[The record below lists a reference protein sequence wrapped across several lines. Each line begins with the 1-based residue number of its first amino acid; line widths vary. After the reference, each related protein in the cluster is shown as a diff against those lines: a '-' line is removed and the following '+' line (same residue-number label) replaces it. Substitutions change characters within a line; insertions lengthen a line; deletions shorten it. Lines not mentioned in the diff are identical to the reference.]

1 MMTDSNLLADLI
13 TSDLLKATESQ
24 NGLKEENMHTLHKSR
39 MPYVSYSQEHIYN
52 VNKYLTR
59 LIANN
64 FLDNLA
70 S

>member
-39 MPYVSYSQEHIYN
+39 MPYVSYSQEHI
-52 VNKYLTR
+52 
-59 LIANN
+59 
-64 FLDNLA
+64 
-70 S
+70 